1 VPCQLAHYEL
11 FKNGQTNKCNIMAK
25 KAITFGEV
33 MMRLSPP
40 GYSKFSQAT
49 SFELV
54 YGGGEA
60 NVAISLAYLGM
71 KAAHVTRFPDNAIGK
86 AATQFLRKHWLST
99 EHVFYGGDMMGKYFL
114 EKGAVHR
121 PSEIIYEREGSSFSL
136 IEPSMIDWENVLKDA
151 DWFHWTGITA
161 AISEGA
167 AMCCL
172 DAIKTAN
179 KMKIPVSGDINSRS
193 NMWKYGKSM
202 QEVMPELVQNCDIVI
217 TSTRGIQEMF
227 GLGKSGDK
235 FRNSAKELMKAFPR
249 IEKVVGKTRKSISA
263 SHNQIQGKLWNGQ
276 EYIKTEL
283 LDITPVIDRVG
294 TGDAF
299 ASGLIYGLLHY
310 DDDMQALKFAAAA
323 CALKHTI
330 PGDVNMVSLE
340 NVLSLMEG
348 DTSGAIRR

>member
-1 VPCQLAHYEL
+1 
-11 FKNGQTNKCNIMAK
+11 MSK
-25 KAITFGEV
+25 KVITFGEV

-40 GYSKFSQAT
+40 GYAKFSQAT

-71 KAAHVTRFPDNAIGK
+71 KAAHVTRFPDNALGR
-86 AATQFLRKHWLST
+86 AATQFLRQHWVNT
-99 EHVFYGGDMMGKYFL
+99 EHVLYGDHILGKYFL

-121 PSEIIYEREGSSFSL
+121 PSEVIYERERSSFSL
-136 IEPSMIDWENVLKDA
+136 MDPSMVDWEVILNDA
-151 DWFHWTGITA
+151 DWFHWTGITP
-161 AISEGA
+161 AISYGA

-172 DAIKTAN
+172 DAISTAN
-179 KMKIPVSGDINSRS
+179 RMGIKVSGDINSRK
-193 NMWKYGKSM
+193 NMWKYGKTM
-202 QEVMPELVQNCDIVI
+202 QEVMPELVQNCDVVI
-217 TSTRGIQEMF
+217 ASSHDIHEIF
-227 GLGKSGDK
+227 GLGQLGGK
-235 FRNSAKELMKAFPR
+235 FRFSAQQLMNTFPR
-249 IEKVVGKTRKSISA
+249 IKKVVGKTRKSISA
-263 SHNQIQGKLWNGQ
+263 SHQQIQGKMWNGKD
-276 EYIKTEL
+276 YIKTETL
-283 LDITPVIDRVG
+283 NITHVIDRVG

-310 DDDMQALKFAAAA
+310 DDVQALNFASAA
-323 CALKHTI
+323 CALKHTV

>member
-1 VPCQLAHYEL
+1 
-11 FKNGQTNKCNIMAK
+11 MAK

-40 GYSKFSQAT
+40 GYSKFAQA
-49 SFELV
+49 SHLELV

-71 KAAHVTRFPDNAIGK
+71 KAAHVTRFPDNALGK

-99 EHVFYGGDMMGKYFL
+99 EHVIYGGDMIGKYFL

-121 PSEIIYEREGSSFSL
+121 PSEVIYEREGSSFSL
-136 IEPSMIDWENVLKDA
+136 IKPSMVNWEEVLKDA
-151 DWFHWTGITA
+151 DWFHWTGITP

-179 KMKIPVSGDINSRS
+179 KLDIPVSGDINSRS
-193 NMWKYGKSM
+193 NMWKYGKTM
-202 QEVMPELVQNCDIVI
+202 QEVMPDLVKNTDIVI
-217 TSTRGIQEMF
+217 TSTRGIKEMF
-227 GLGKSGDK
+227 GLGEQGGK
-235 FRNSAKELMKAFPR
+235 FRNSAIELMNAFPK
-249 IEKVVGKTRKSISA
+249 IKKVVGKTRKSISA
-263 SHNQIQGKLWNGQ
+263 SHQQIQGKMWNG
-276 EYIKTEL
+276 EAYIKTEML
-283 LDITPVIDRVG
+283 NITHVVDRVG

-310 DDDMQALKFAAAA
+310 DDLQALNFASAS
-323 CALKHTI
+323 CALKHTV
-330 PGDVNMVSLE
+330 PGDVNLVSLD

-348 DTSGAIRR
+348 DTSGALRR